1 MLFCYGES
9 IMAEE
14 FKKTGLMDGMGENDE
29 IERWITVKGNHIP
42 IKKGQSQEEAIK
54 QAFGEAEKTP
64 EMKKSGHMDGL
75 GEHSEKTSE
84 NTAESGYKSVDT
96 KTFVN
101 TLAEAKA
108 TVEPAKAWRVS
119 SPDSAVFDEEHP
131 NAKKYTT
138 PGGSTVAIAQ
148 DGDIV
153 AVCKNKNDSLH
164 GKQLM
169 QFAVKNG
176 GVKLDSFSGNHDFYT
191 GTGFEP
197 VSWTRFDEEYAP
209 PGWTAEYK
217 KEPVVFYKYTG
228 KATNESLEDFIKRVP
243 ESKDYFA
250 AQKMRDDQIGGK
262 EE

>member
-1 MLFCYGES
+1 
-9 IMAEE
+9 MAEE
-14 FKKTGLMDGMGENDE
+14 FKKPGLMDGMGENDE
-29 IERWITVKGNHIP
+29 IERWITVKGNHVP

-64 EMKKSGHMDGL
+64 EMKKSGHMDGM
-75 GEHSEKTSE
+75 GEHSENTSDD
-84 NTAESGYKSVDT
+84 TAESGYKSVDT

-108 TVEPAKAWRVS
+108 TVAKDRPQDAWRVS

-138 PGGSTVAIAQ
+138 PGGSTVAITP

-153 AVCKNKNDSLH
+153 AVCKSKKD
-164 GKQLM
+164 KQMRGSRLIE
-169 QFAVKNG
+169 FAVKNG
-176 GVKLDSFSGNHDFYT
+176 GVKLDSFSGNHEFYT
-191 GTGFEP
+191 RNGFEP
-197 VSWTRFDEEYAP
+197 VSWTRFDEKYAP
-209 PGWTAEYK
+209 PGWKPEYG

-228 KATNESLEDFIKRVP
+228 KATNESLEDFKNRVP

-250 AQKMRDDQIGGK
+250 AQKMRDGQIGGK